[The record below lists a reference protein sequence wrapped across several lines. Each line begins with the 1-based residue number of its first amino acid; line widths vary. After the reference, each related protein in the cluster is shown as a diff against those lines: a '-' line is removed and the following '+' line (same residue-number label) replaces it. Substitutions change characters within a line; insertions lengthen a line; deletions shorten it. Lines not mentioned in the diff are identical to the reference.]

1 MVSSL
6 TGLLLG
12 LGWPEELNGSLVS
25 SVHSPLTWASSYHD
39 GLRIVRFM
47 QLLPSP

>member
-1 MVSSL
+1 MVPSL

-12 LGWPEELNGSLVS
+12 LGWPEELSGSLVS
-25 SVHSPLTWASSYHD
+25 SIHSPLTWASSYHG

-47 QLLPSP
+47 RLLPSP